1 MDVKEIK
8 SIMALM
14 SAYGVTKFDYRE
26 GDRHYHLERQ
36 PVDGESSGLSV
47 ADADDSDSRKSNR
60 AATSTSTIKA
70 PLVGIYYTA
79 TNPGEGPLVK
89 VGDHIKKGQT
99 VGVIE
104 AMKMMHNIVSDKEGT
119 ITKICVGNGETVE
132 YDQDLLEVSLD

>member
-14 SAYGVTKFDYRE
+14 SAYGVTKFDYEE

-47 ADADDSDSRKSNR
+47 ADDSDSIKSNR

-89 VGDHIKKGQT
+89 VGDHIKRGQM

-104 AMKMMHNIVSDKEGT
+104 AMKMMHNIVSDKDGT
-119 ITKICVGNGETVE
+119 ITKICVGNEETVE

>member
-1 MDVKEIK
+1 
-8 SIMALM
+8 
-14 SAYGVTKFDYRE
+14 
-26 GDRHYHLERQ
+26 
-36 PVDGESSGLSV
+36 
-47 ADADDSDSRKSNR
+47 
-60 AATSTSTIKA
+60 
-70 PLVGIYYTA
+70 
-79 TNPGEGPLVK
+79 VK